1 MTIGGIHLDKTIV
14 NRLFDIQD
22 AMQQDPDCR
31 SLYAEHAFLNARFLE
46 TVESLTAEQKD
57 AVFDYIGLLVEMHLR
72 TLMYAVS
79 Q

>member
-1 MTIGGIHLDKTIV
+1 MDKTIV

-22 AMQQDPDCR
+22 AMRQDPDCR
-31 SLYAEHAFLNARFLE
+31 SLYEEHAFLNARFLE